1 MFHRL
6 EKMSALRYR
15 KHNEALNLAHDVGL
29 EAHLLG
35 PNDVPQWWI
44 FSIVLCGSL
53 WICDIIGALHVSL

>member
-1 MFHRL
+1 
-6 EKMSALRYR
+6 MSALRYR

-44 FSIVLCGSL
+44 FCIVLCV
-53 WICDIIGALHVSL
+53 CVT